1 MPTGNL
7 QRRAGVGRWGAKEPH
22 GEPTTE
28 DSKLVERARDGDTD
42 AFEDLVTRYRDLAF
56 RAAWLI
62 TRSTADAEDATQEA
76 FVKAYYALPR
86 FRREAP
92 FRPWLLRI
100 VTNEARNRGRSA
112 RRREALGLRV
122 AAEPSHQG
130 PSPETE
136 VLAREDREEL
146 VAALERLREPDRL
159 VIAYRY
165 FFDLS
170 EAEMADVLAV
180 RPGTVKSRLARAM
193 GRLRAELGAEGE
205 AT

>member
-1 MPTGNL
+1 M
-7 QRRAGVGRWGAKEPH
+7 EPN

-28 DSKLVERARDGDTD
+28 DSKLVERARDGDTG

-62 TRSTADAEDATQEA
+62 TRSAADAEDATQEA

-122 AAEPSHQG
+122 AAEPSHQS

-136 VLAREDREEL
+136 ALAREDREEL
-146 VAALERLREPDRL
+146 VAAIERLREPDRL

-170 EAEMADVLAV
+170 EAEMADVMAV

-193 GRLRAELGAEGE
+193 GRLRAELAGGE